1 MPYVVV
7 VIAVVT
13 VVLAGLLFIV
23 PPWREAR
30 RRTQQARLQ
39 KDFRL
44 QRERLEALFV
54 EQVMNSGKP
63 RGLRWREPDFHNPV
77 VFARDRKTSHL
88 MAFVGLTVS
97 FEAIEGGGMEDVPAV
112 DNLRAATALFRHDGH
127 VWQTD
132 GRVLFNLEPAEA
144 VAYYERELE
153 SLIDAPNP

>member
-7 VIAVVT
+7 AIAVVT

-23 PPWREAR
+23 PPVRESR
-30 RRTQQARLQ
+30 RRAQQAKLQ
-39 KDFRL
+39 KDFRF

-54 EQVMNSGKP
+54 EQVMKSGKP

-112 DNLRAATALFRHDGH
+112 DNLRAATALFRHDGQH
-127 VWQTD
+127 WQTD

-153 SLIDAPNP
+153 TLIDVPNP

>member
-7 VIAVVT
+7 AIAVVT

-23 PPWREAR
+23 PPVRESR
-30 RRTQQARLQ
+30 RRAQQAKLQ

-54 EQVMNSGKP
+54 EQVMKSGKP

-112 DNLRAATALFRHDGH
+112 DNLRAATALFRHDGQH
-127 VWQTD
+127 WQTD

-153 SLIDAPNP
+153 TLIDVPNP